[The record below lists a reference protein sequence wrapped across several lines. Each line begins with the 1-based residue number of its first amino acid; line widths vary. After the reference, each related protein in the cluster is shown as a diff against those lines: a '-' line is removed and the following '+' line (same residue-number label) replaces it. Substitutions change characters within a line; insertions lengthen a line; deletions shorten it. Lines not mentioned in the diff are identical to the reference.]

1 MTCPGFIDIHSHIL
15 PGIDDGPQYL
25 FESVEMAKRYLET
38 GATCVI
44 ATPHYIPGT
53 GWNATREI
61 INERKKELEIQLEEQ
76 GIHIKILT
84 GMEISFDP
92 PLCLKSE
99 FNNLLSLGETGY
111 YLVETPL
118 SILPPDF
125 LDMVLEFKRMAKGII
140 LAHPERSRYFQ
151 NNPSMLKSLVDKDIY
166 VQVNSGSILG
176 HYGNRAR
183 KSVMSM
189 FEKGYIHFIASDS
202 HNFYHRPPPGMEQ
215 WNELVKIAGDRAIQM
230 ACIENPSSLLNNKRI
245 LNVQATNVYVADNCP
260 KAKKTGRSFFKKI
273 PFIHRS
279 VTEV

>member
-1 MTCPGFIDIHSHIL
+1 MSCPGFIDIHSHIL
-15 PGIDDGPQYL
+15 PGIDDGPQHL
-25 FESVEMAKRYLET
+25 FESVEMAKRYFET

-61 INERKKELEIQLEEQ
+61 INERKKELEIQLEEK
-76 GIHIKILT
+76 GIPIKILT

-92 PLCLKSE
+92 PLHLESE
-99 FNNLLSLGETGY
+99 FNNLLPLGETGY
-111 YLVETPL
+111 FLVETPL
-118 SILPPDF
+118 FVLPPDF

-151 NNPSMLKSLVDKDIY
+151 NNLNMLKNLVDKDIY

-189 FEKGYIHFIASDS
+189 FKKGYIHFIASDS

-215 WNELVKIAGDRAIQM
+215 WDELRQTIGESAIRS
-230 ACIENPSSLLNNKRI
+230 ACIDNPSSLLNNKKI
-245 LNVQATNVYVADNCP
+245 LNIRAANVSVP
-260 KAKKTGRSFFKKI
+260 KKSVRKKSGFSFFKKI
-273 PFIHRS
+273 SFIHRS